1 MKIFVLL
8 FMWMTVKVQNNT
20 KGMVQGRETES
31 LAKKRA
37 TIGCYVFFST
47 SLYASLYRAVMVFI
61 SCLSF
66 WHISL
71 K

>member
-1 MKIFVLL
+1 MLL
-8 FMWMTVKVQNNT
+8 FMGMTVSVQSNT
-20 KGMVQGRETES
+20 KGMVQGRETEG

-37 TIGCYVFFST
+37 TIGCYVLFST
-47 SLYASLYRAVMVFI
+47 SLYASLYHAVMVFI

-66 WHISL
+66 WHMST